1 MHKKRPGKEL
11 RRHNAKGRNMKQQRV
26 KFGKDELMEC
36 VDVFNVP
43 KDVQAK
49 FREMLDALDQEPDA
63 GKFFRYHNDRSKVVE
78 FEQRFAEKMGV
89 PYVLAVNSG
98 TSALIAAMIAAGVG
112 PGDEVI
118 VPAYTF
124 FASVSAIVV
133 AQAIPVIVE
142 IDESLTISPEAIE
155 KAITPQTKAIIAVH
169 MIGLNCKM
177 DKITEIAKKHNLAVI
192 EDTAQ
197 ACGGRYKGQYL
208 GTWGD
213 LGCISLDAFKVIASG
228 EGGVVMCKDE
238 FMYIRAQSWHD
249 TAACW
254 RPNRFARERREG
266 ELFCGENYR
275 MSELE
280 GAVALAQLR
289 KLDWIN
295 DTCRKTWNRIREEVK
310 LPAGVKWVEPNDPS
324 GVCGYQAPMLF
335 EDQEYAVRLQNAKI
349 GLGGNA
355 RNETQGVRNW
365 HMAWYWEHII
375 EKKASNAAGYPFT
388 IPLVK
393 HPVNYTVDSWPETK
407 RIISHMC
414 TIAGITPFLTEEEI
428 KAKIEKIN
436 NGFKTV

>member
-1 MHKKRPGKEL
+1 MKPQNVKY
-11 RRHNAKGRNMKQQRV
+11 GR
-26 KFGKDELMEC
+26 DELMAC
-36 VDVFNVP
+36 IDVFNVS
-43 KDVQAK
+43 KETQAK
-49 FREMLDALDQEPDA
+49 IRELLDKEEKEPTA
-63 GKFFRYHNDRSKVVE
+63 GVFFRYYNDNSRVAE
-78 FEQRFAEKMGV
+78 FEKQFAEKMGV
-89 PYVLAVNSG
+89 PYALAVNSG
-98 TSALIAAMIAAGVG
+98 TSALISAMIGAGIG

-124 FASVSAIVV
+124 FASVAAIVV
-133 AQAIPVIVE
+133 AQAIPVIVD
-142 IDESLTISPEAIE
+142 IDETLTISPEAIE
-155 KAITPQTKAIIAVH
+155 KAITPQTKAIVPVH
-169 MIGLNCKM
+169 MIGLPCNM
-177 DKITEIAKKHNLAVI
+177 EKIMAIAKKHNLIVI

-197 ACGGRYKGQYL
+197 ACGGKFHGKYL

-213 LGCISLDAFKVIASG
+213 FGCISLDAWKVIGTG
-228 EGGVVMCKDE
+228 EGGMVMSKNEHHDT
-238 FMYIRAQSWHD
+238 RARSWHD

-254 RPNRFARERREG
+254 RPDRYAKERYEG

-275 MSELE
+275 MNELE
-280 GAVALAQLR
+280 GAIGLVQLA

-295 DTCRKTWNRIREEVK
+295 DTCRKTWKRIREEVK
-310 LPAGVKWVEPNDPS
+310 LPSGVRWVETNDND
-324 GVCGYQAPMLF
+324 GVCGYSLPLLF

-375 EKKASNAAGYPFT
+375 ERKSSNAAGYPFT

-393 HPVNYTVDSWPETK
+393 HPVNYTVDSWPRTR

-414 TIAGITPFLTEEEI
+414 TIPWITPFLTEEDL
-428 KAKIEKIN
+428 KARIEKIN

>member
-1 MHKKRPGKEL
+1 
-11 RRHNAKGRNMKQQRV
+11 MKPQMV
-26 KFGKDELMEC
+26 KFGTNELMEC
-36 VDVFNVP
+36 IDVFNVS
-43 KDVQAK
+43 KETQAK
-49 FREMLDALDQEPDA
+49 IRALLEQEDPEPNA
-63 GKFFRYHNDRSKVVE
+63 GVFFRYYNERSKVVE
-78 FEQRFAEKMGV
+78 FEKQFAEKMGV

-98 TSALIAAMIAAGVG
+98 TSALIAAMVAAGVG

-133 AQAIPVIVE
+133 AKALPIIVD
-142 IDESLTISPEAIE
+142 IDETLTISPEAIE
-155 KAITPQTKAIIAVH
+155 KAITPRTKAIVCVH
-169 MIGLNCKM
+169 MIGLNCNM
-177 DKITEIAKKHNLAVI
+177 EKITAIAKKHNLKVI

-197 ACGGRYKGQYL
+197 ACGGKYKGQYL

-213 LGCISLDAFKVIASG
+213 YGCISLDAYKVIASG
-228 EGGVVMCKDE
+228 EGGVVICKDE
-238 FMYIRAQSWHD
+238 FGYTRAQSWHD

-254 RPNRFARERREG
+254 RPKRYARERQEG

-310 LPAGVKWVEPNDPS
+310 LPSGVKWIEPNDPS

-335 EDQEYAVRLQNAKI
+335 DDQEYAVRLQNAKI

-365 HMAWYWEHII
+365 HMAWYWEHIL
-375 EKKASNAAGYPFT
+375 EKKSSNAAGYPFT
-388 IPLVK
+388 IPLAK
-393 HPVNYTVDSWPETK
+393 RQLDYTVDSWPETK

-414 TIAGITPFLTEEEI
+414 TIAGITPFLTEEQI
-428 KAKIEKIN
+428 KEKIEKIN

>member
-1 MHKKRPGKEL
+1 
-11 RRHNAKGRNMKQQRV
+11 MKPQMV
-26 KFGKDELMEC
+26 KFGTNELMEC
-36 VDVFNVP
+36 IDVFNVS
-43 KDVQAK
+43 KETQAK
-49 FREMLDALDQEPDA
+49 IRALLEQEDPEPNA
-63 GKFFRYHNDRSKVVE
+63 GVFFRYYNERSKVVE
-78 FEQRFAEKMGV
+78 FEKQFAEKMGV

-98 TSALIAAMIAAGVG
+98 TSALIAAMVAAGVG

-133 AQAIPVIVE
+133 AKALPIIVD
-142 IDESLTISPEAIE
+142 IDETLTISPEAIE
-155 KAITPQTKAIIAVH
+155 KAITPRTKAIVCVH
-169 MIGLNCKM
+169 MIGLPCNM
-177 DKITEIAKKHNLAVI
+177 EKITAIAKKHNLAVI

-197 ACGGRYKGQYL
+197 ACGGKFQGKRL

-213 LGCISLDAFKVIASG
+213 FGCISLDAYKVIGSG

-238 FMYIRAQSWHD
+238 FKYTRAQSWHD

-254 RPNRFARERREG
+254 RPKRYACERQEG

-295 DTCRKTWNRIREEVK
+295 DTCRRTWNRIREEVK
-310 LPAGVKWVEPNDPS
+310 LPSGVKWVEPHDPS

-365 HMAWYWEHII
+365 HMAWYWEHIL
-375 EKKASNAAGYPFT
+375 EKKSSNAAGYPFT
-388 IPLVK
+388 IPLAK
-393 HPVNYTVDSWPETK
+393 RQIDYTVDSWPETK

-414 TIAGITPFLTEEEI
+414 TIAGITPFLTEEQIRE
-428 KAKIEKIN
+428 KIEKIN